1 MTMKN
6 NDTVK
11 AYQQKMMDA
20 LKTDDSEAYV
30 QAMEEMM
37 GEVARQTAEKFEA
50 MEDEKDSAILQ
61 ARGIRQLTSEET
73 TYYQKL
79 TDALRSS
86 TPQQAL
92 ANANLVMPETVLT
105 SVFDDLRT
113 EHPLLSKINFIQTGA
128 AVKMLMSAG
137 APQEAQWGE
146 LCDSVV
152 KEILAGFKEVDTGLL
167 KLSAFLP
174 VCKGLLDLGP
184 AWLDNFVRQ
193 VLYEAL
199 ANGLEHGIITGT
211 GKKQPIGMDRQVGSG
226 VTVTDGVYPQK
237 EKVVV
242 KTFDPVT
249 IGNLLATMA
258 TDENGKQ
265 RAIKD
270 VILIVS
276 PKDYFSKVMPAT
288 TVMAP
293 DGTYRNDVLPYP
305 MDVIQSAAMTEGEAI
320 IGIAYK
326 YFAAAGME
334 KDGKIEYSD
343 HYQFVEDSRVYL
355 IKLYANGFPMDN
367 NAFQRLDISGLQPK
381 VYKVELTEAAAADNV
396 VDNGEVDNGEEE

>member
-1 MTMKN
+1 MNMKN
-6 NDTVK
+6 NDAVK

-20 LKTDDSEAYV
+20 LKEDDSEAYV
-30 QAMEEMM
+30 QAMEDMM
-37 GEVARQTAEKFEA
+37 KEVARQTAEKFEA
-50 MEDEKDSAILQ
+50 MQDEKDSVILQ

-79 TDALRSS
+79 TDALRSG

-128 AVKMLMSAG
+128 AVKMLMSTG

-199 ANGLEHGIITGT
+199 ANGLEHGFITGT
-211 GKKQPIGMDRQVGSG
+211 GKKQPIGMDRQVGTG

-237 EKVVV
+237 EKVAV
-242 KTFDPVT
+242 KAFDPVT
-249 IGNLLATMA
+249 IGNLLAVMA
-258 TDENGKQ
+258 KDENGKQ
-265 RAIKD
+265 RVIKD
-270 VILIVS
+270 VILVVS
-276 PKDYFSKVMPAT
+276 PVDYFSKVMPAT

-305 MDVIQSAAMTEGEAI
+305 MDVVQSAAMTEGEAI

-334 KDGKIEYSD
+334 KEGKIEYSD

-381 VYKVELTEAAAADNV
+381 VYKVELTEAAASV
-396 VDNGEVDNGEEE
+396 SVEE